1 MDIDSER
8 ILQESLKIHLLYKDA
23 KASGQVDITK
33 LTAKAKEL
41 YPYISEKLQSI
52 VTISLGDSYDYDRL
66 KFMLNM
72 HNKVK
77 NNEIWKRRFYS
88 GWTSSCR

>member
-41 YPYISEKLQSI
+41 YPYISEK
-52 VTISLGDSYDYDRL
+52 
-66 KFMLNM
+66 
-72 HNKVK
+72 
-77 NNEIWKRRFYS
+77 
-88 GWTSSCR
+88 